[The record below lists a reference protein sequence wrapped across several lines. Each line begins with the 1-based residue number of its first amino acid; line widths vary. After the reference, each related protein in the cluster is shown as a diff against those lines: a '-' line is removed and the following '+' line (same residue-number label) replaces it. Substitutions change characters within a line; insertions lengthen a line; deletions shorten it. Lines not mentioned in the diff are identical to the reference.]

1 MATCVPVR
9 ELKDTA
15 HFLSIVEDSREPV
28 TVTRNGREAIIV
40 MTPEMY
46 GSLRSELAHE
56 RLMRKLDR
64 AETELSRGEGVDGPS
79 FMAAMRVK
87 YGE

>member
-1 MATCVPVR
+1 MR

-15 HFLSIVEDSREPV
+15 RFLSVVEGSREPV
-28 TVTRNGREAIIV
+28 TVTRNGREALIA

-46 GSLRSELAHE
+46 DSLRSELAHE

-64 AETELSRGEGVDGPS
+64 AENELSQGLGVDGPS
-79 FMAAMRVK
+79 FMASLRVK